1 MCELVGAIS
10 LSLSLV
16 IVKGGPKMA
25 MDMLRQLAGSS
36 LPATFRTSAE
46 IDKIKVL
53 RAAGLVIAL
62 TPAPS
67 DALTFS
73 GTTDAAQV
81 LAITEK
87 GREELAKFSLPGD
100 APSVPPPR
108 ASWWKAKLNATVDA
122 RRATQRR

>member
-1 MCELVGAIS
+1 
-10 LSLSLV
+10 
-16 IVKGGPKMA
+16 MA
-25 MDMLRQLAGSS
+25 MDMLRQLAGAP

-46 IDKIKVL
+46 IDKIKLL

-67 DALTFS
+67 NALTFP
-73 GTTDAAQV
+73 GMTDAAQV

-100 APSVPPPR
+100 APSMQPAR
-108 ASWWKAKLNATVDA
+108 ASWWKAKLNATVNA
-122 RRATQRR
+122 RRATGRR

>member
-1 MCELVGAIS
+1 
-10 LSLSLV
+10 
-16 IVKGGPKMA
+16 MA
-25 MDMLRQLAGSS
+25 MDMLRQIAGSP
-36 LPATFRTSAE
+36 LPATFRTPAE

-67 DALTFS
+67 DALSFP

-87 GREELAKFSLPGD
+87 GREELARFSLPGD
-100 APSVPPPR
+100 DPSVQPAR
-108 ASWWKAKLNATVDA
+108 GSWWKAKLNATFDA
-122 RRATQRR
+122 HRAAQRR

>member
-1 MCELVGAIS
+1 
-10 LSLSLV
+10 
-16 IVKGGPKMA
+16 MA

-36 LPATFRTSAE
+36 LPATFRTSEE
-46 IDKIKVL
+46 IDKIKLL

-62 TPAPS
+62 TPTPS
-67 DALTFS
+67 NALTLS

-100 APSVPPPR
+100 APPVQPAR
-108 ASWWKAKLNATVDA
+108 ASWWKAKLNAKVNT
-122 RRATQRR
+122 RRETGWR